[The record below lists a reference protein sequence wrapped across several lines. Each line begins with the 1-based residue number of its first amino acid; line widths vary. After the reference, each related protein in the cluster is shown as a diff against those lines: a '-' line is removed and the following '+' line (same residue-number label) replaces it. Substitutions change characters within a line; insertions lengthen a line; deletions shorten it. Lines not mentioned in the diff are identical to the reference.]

1 VKRAAISSVRGVAP
15 APPDEVRDAGPVDWP
30 PAALPER
37 DPRGGFSAA
46 FDRIRITF
54 QVAR

>member
-1 VKRAAISSVRGVAP
+1 VKRAAISSAREVAP
-15 APPDEVRDAGPVDWP
+15 APPDEVRDAGSANWP

-46 FDRIRITF
+46 FDRIRLIF

>member
-46 FDRIRITF
+46 FDRIRLIF